1 MIPRST
7 EEDQPESKGAG
18 CRQTGVDDHSRPDS
32 LVNVHADEKEMKA
45 YGHEDP
51 GSNAQEPRG
60 KEGSNE
66 AERRSALA
74 AGQGKRGGQAQHR
87 SEQWSVS

>member
-1 MIPRST
+1 MIARST

-18 CRQTGVDDHSRPDS
+18 CRQTGVDDYGRPDS
-32 LVNVHADEKEMKA
+32 VVNVHADEKEMEA
-45 YGHEDP
+45 YGYEGS
-51 GSNAQEPRG
+51 GSNAQQPRG

-74 AGQGKRGGQAQHR
+74 AGQEKRG
-87 SEQWSVS
+87 